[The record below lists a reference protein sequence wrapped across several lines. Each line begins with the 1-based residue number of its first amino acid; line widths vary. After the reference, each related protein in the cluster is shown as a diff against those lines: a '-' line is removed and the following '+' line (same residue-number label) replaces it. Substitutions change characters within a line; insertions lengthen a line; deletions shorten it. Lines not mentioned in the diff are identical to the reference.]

1 MNMKKAII
9 LTLLTVLTLGTRA
22 ADYEYLVFT
31 LNDGTTQAVTAT
43 NLAISVGNDQLVVTD
58 NNGNTLATFPLASLT
73 KMEFSNDGD
82 LTGISTI
89 SADTLTT
96 DDATA
101 IYDMS
106 GRQMPR
112 GAQLPKGVYIL
123 KNSNRTIK
131 VQIK

>member
-1 MNMKKAII
+1 MRKAII
-9 LTLLTVLTLGTRA
+9 LSLLTILTLGTRA

-58 NNGNTLATFPLASLT
+58 GTGTTLATFALVNLS
-73 KMEFSNDGD
+73 KMEFSNDSGA
-82 LTGISTI
+82 TGISTL
-89 SADTLTT
+89 SADKLAT
-96 DDATA
+96 DEATA
-101 IYDMS
+101 IYDMN

-112 GAQLPKGVYIL
+112 NAQLPQGVYIL
-123 KNSNRTIK
+123 KNNNRTIK